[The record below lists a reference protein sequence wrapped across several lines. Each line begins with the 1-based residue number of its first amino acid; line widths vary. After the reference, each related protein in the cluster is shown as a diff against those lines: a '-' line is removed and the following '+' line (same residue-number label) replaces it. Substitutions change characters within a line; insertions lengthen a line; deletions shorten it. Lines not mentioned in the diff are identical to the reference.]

1 MIKETAYEDNI
12 PGWNDLSLRNSIK
25 YVVFD
30 PSFAGARPTIT
41 DFWFDNMFN
50 LESITGLN
58 YLNTEEV
65 TSMRCMFC
73 ECQKLKSIDLSNFNT
88 ANVTNMAGMFMNS
101 ENLKNI
107 YVGDDWSTDAV
118 TKSDEMVLGCT
129 SLVGGMGT
137 AYDPNHVDAEYAH
150 YDGGASNPGYFGEKP
165 DFKLGDVN
173 GDGLVDISDVT
184 ELIDAVLHGIPVDL
198 SVGDMNFDGYIDV
211 SDVTALISIV
221 LGI

>member
-107 YVGDDWSTDAV
+107 YVGDDWSTAAV
-118 TKSDEMVLGCT
+118 TNPMRCSWAVLALWVAWVLLTTPTMWMQNTLTTMVVPATRDISARNLIS
-129 SLVGGMGT
+129 SLVT
-137 AYDPNHVDAEYAH
+137 
-150 YDGGASNPGYFGEKP
+150 S
-165 DFKLGDVN
+165 
-173 GDGLVDISDVT
+173 T
-184 ELIDAVLHGIPVDL
+184 
-198 SVGDMNFDGYIDV
+198 
-211 SDVTALISIV
+211 VTALWIFPM
-221 LGI
+221 LPN